1 MFPVGSVGT
10 TCIHSKQ
17 FFSKRSANSG
27 KMLLLVDINVYIDK
41 HIIIETNLYVFNNFF
56 IIHMCVSKHTLQVL
70 VLNFIFII
78 CRQYHTRSSYIWV
91 YSCKSHNA
99 LACIYFLSSHTFI
112 LFSY

>member
-56 IIHMCVSKHTLQVL
+56 YYTYVCVKA
-70 VLNFIFII
+70 
-78 CRQYHTRSSYIWV
+78 
-91 YSCKSHNA
+91 YSASLGIKFH
-99 LACIYFLSSHTFI
+99 IYYLSSISH
-112 LFSY
+112 